1 MNKELKN
8 NILESFE
15 SVTKDL
21 SELETTSNFV
31 YYTTQI
37 AGYNSCLNSFS
48 SLLKNITEN
57 DSDVQ
62 SLVTVLSKKLT
73 NFIFSFKNRNLSFF
87 QSIPSS
93 ETQEEFYNQSIVIV
107 NNILAYGLVKGKK
120 PIVDDNPIYEVFGI
134 SHQFPEMLEE
144 FRNCLL
150 LLYRNIILQT
160 LFIPLHD
167 ISLLPINHSNR
178 NLDENEFDTNKLFE
192 NIFVIESESG
202 MKQGTAFYLKNV
214 GIITCDHCIR
224 EEETNIILND
234 LTIYNGNRFNEKI
247 AVKVIKSNVDLD
259 IALIELPDI
268 FKEKSGLE
276 IGSSLGLQQLQ
287 KIGVAGFPNYN
298 FGDNGIFS
306 PGLIVGFRNYSG
318 KKHLLVNCPLI
329 SGNSGG
335 PAFDT
340 NSKVIGLAVTGA
352 DKMSRA
358 NETEKHGIIPIEA
371 IFEI

>member
-1 MNKELKN
+1 MNKELKE
-8 NILESFE
+8 NILASFE
-15 SVTKDL
+15 LVIKDL

-37 AGYNSCLNSFS
+37 AGYNSSLNSFA

-57 DSDVQ
+57 DSDVK
-62 SLVTVLSKKLT
+62 SLVADFSKKLT

-87 QSIPSS
+87 KSIPST
-93 ETQEEFYNQSIVIV
+93 ETEEEFYNQSIVIV
-107 NNILAYGLVKGKK
+107 NNILAYGLAKGRK
-120 PIVDDNPIYEVFGI
+120 PFVDDNPIYEVFGI
-134 SHQFPEMLEE
+134 SHQFPEKLEE

-167 ISLLPINHSNR
+167 ISLLSINHSKPKI
-178 NLDENEFDTNKLFE
+178 DENEFNTNKLFE
-192 NIFVIESESG
+192 NIFVIESENG

-214 GIITCDHCIR
+214 GIVTCDHCVR
-224 EEETNIILND
+224 DDTTNVILND
-234 LTIYNGNRFNEKI
+234 ITIYNGNNFNEKI
-247 AVKVIKSNVDLD
+247 AVKVIKSNIDLD
-259 IALIELPDI
+259 IALLEVPDV
-268 FKEKSGLE
+268 FKEKTGLE
-276 IGSSLGLQQLQ
+276 IGSTVNLQQLQ

-335 PAFDT
+335 PAFDI

-352 DKMSRA
+352 DKMSIA